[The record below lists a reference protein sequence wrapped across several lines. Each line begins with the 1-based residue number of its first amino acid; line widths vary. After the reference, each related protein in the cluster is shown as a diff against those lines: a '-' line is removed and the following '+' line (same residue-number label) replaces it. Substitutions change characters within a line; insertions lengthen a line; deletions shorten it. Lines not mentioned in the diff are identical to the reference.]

1 MQSCEQT
8 SVEQNLMNENDSHST
23 GQKKVIRIAR
33 TTSDGNSSLR
43 GKKPITR
50 GEKIIEQTSIRR
62 EFMFLSFSPSRGKI
76 NTGSQH
82 QFAGQEH
89 EEQNKIKRTPIR
101 RKFLS
106 LSFSPRRGTTTPE
119 PNRDSQEEHDRQ
131 NRMERRP
138 VRIRIRLPFFF
149 SRSRGQEQHL
159 EPTAVCGEE
168 HEQQNRMELTEIRG
182 KFSPYLSRRG
192 EAEEH
197 RKPTATREQFTA
209 NSPPFLFLAE

>member
-1 MQSCEQT
+1 M
-8 SVEQNLMNENDSHST
+8 
-23 GQKKVIRIAR
+23 
-33 TTSDGNSSLR
+33 
-43 GKKPITR
+43 
-50 GEKIIEQTSIRR
+50 
-62 EFMFLSFSPSRGKI
+62 
-76 NTGSQH
+76 
-82 QFAGQEH
+82 
-89 EEQNKIKRTPIR
+89 
-101 RKFLS
+101 
-106 LSFSPRRGTTTPE
+106 
-119 PNRDSQEEHDRQ
+119 
-131 NRMERRP
+131 
-138 VRIRIRLPFFF
+138 RIRLPFFF